1 MACAESYTVVIIP
14 LQSSLYS
21 MDAQRFFFWLKRLKD
36 LEREK
41 DSLWDGLQV
50 VEQARLWYQQRLE
63 QNTARHA
70 SVGTEG
76 VSSLLL
82 RSCIQRANGSL
93 GNLMSEPSAWCC
105 ADLDTELK
113 WRNIMLVRE
122 VSKMNRHISKL
133 ELERNGVLQQ
143 LNELGYV

>member
-70 SVGTEG
+70 SVGTEVRDEVALVLSEALLNPANP
-76 VSSLLL
+76 VSGQLLKFHFCL
-82 RSCIQRANGSL
+82 KVAF
-93 GNLMSEPSAWCC
+93 SA
-105 ADLDTELK
+105 LQ
-113 WRNIMLVRE
+113 E